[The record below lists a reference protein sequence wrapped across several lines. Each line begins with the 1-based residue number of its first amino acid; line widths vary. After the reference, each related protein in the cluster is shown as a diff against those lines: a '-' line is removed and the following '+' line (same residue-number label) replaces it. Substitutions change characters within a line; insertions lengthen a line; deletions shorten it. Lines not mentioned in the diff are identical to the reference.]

1 MVDLEIYTKNYLTDY
16 NRYSGNPAV
25 RDPLSASGIRHQEPV
40 VSLIFPKKLKTYQ
53 IAKEFYRESKK
64 LWLKEPLKNQ
74 FQRATLSVLLNLAEG
89 SAKTTA
95 GSLFQLENIKVYPVS
110 QLNQPT
116 AKDRKRFYAISLDS
130 LRETQAIL
138 DLIDHKE
145 LIEEADVL
153 GGFLYQL
160 WKNT

>member
-1 MVDLEIYTKNYLTDY
+1 M
-16 NRYSGNPAV
+16 
-25 RDPLSASGIRHQEPV
+25 
-40 VSLIFPKKLKTYQ
+40 KKLKTYQ
-53 IAKEFYRESKK
+53 IAKTFYNNSKV
-64 LWLKEPLKNQ
+64 LCLRGPLKNQ
-74 FQRATLSVLLNLAEG
+74 FQRATLSIVLNIAEG

-116 AKDRKRFYAISLDS
+116 AKDRKRFYAISLGL

-138 DLIDHKE
+138 DLIEHKE
-145 LIEEADVL
+145 LIKEADIL
-153 GGFLYQL
+153 GAFLYKL